1 MKVGLII
8 KNDARSA
15 ETVKL
20 FCNDVKADFF
30 NLEKSE
36 KIPDI
41 IACFGGDGSFLRAV
55 PFAIKYDAPIVSVNT
70 GTLGFLS
77 SFGSDEKNSFIRVI
91 TDNLFD
97 TEEIPLFSAKITDGQ
112 TKEKQEFLFVNEATI
127 QRVTDSLSYN
137 GAISLCVYADGKP
150 CQKFVSDGVIVASPI
165 GSTAYS
171 LSAGG
176 AILSPELDGM
186 IITPLC
192 PHTVSARPI
201 VVSAKSVISVTTGDK
216 THDCALLTDGVY
228 RKTVKKDNTITV
240 KKTDK
245 KLKIIAGSKDF
256 YEKLNEKLLKW
267 GEGYV

>member
-15 ETVKL
+15 NMVKL
-20 FCNDVKADFF
+20 FCDDIKADFF
-30 NLEKSE
+30 ELEKSD

-55 PFAIKYDAPIVSVNT
+55 PFAIKYNVPIVAVNT

-77 SFGSDEKNSFIRVI
+77 SFGSDERDLFARVI
-91 TDNLFD
+91 TDNVFD
-97 TEEIPLFSAKITDGQ
+97 TEEISLFSATIIDKQ
-112 TKEKQEFLFVNEATI
+112 TKQKQEFFFVNEATV
-127 QRVTDSLSYN
+127 QRVTDALSYN
-137 GAISLCVYADGKP
+137 GAISLCVYVDGKP

-176 AILSPELDGM
+176 AILSPDLDGM

-192 PHTVSARPI
+192 PHTVSSRPI
-201 VVSAKSVISVTTGDK
+201 VVSATSFISVTTGDK
-216 THDCALLTDGVY
+216 AHDCVLLTDGVY
-228 RKTVKKDNTITV
+228 RSAVKKDDIITI
-240 KKTDK
+240 KKTNK
-245 KLKIIAGSKDF
+245 KLKIVAGSKDF